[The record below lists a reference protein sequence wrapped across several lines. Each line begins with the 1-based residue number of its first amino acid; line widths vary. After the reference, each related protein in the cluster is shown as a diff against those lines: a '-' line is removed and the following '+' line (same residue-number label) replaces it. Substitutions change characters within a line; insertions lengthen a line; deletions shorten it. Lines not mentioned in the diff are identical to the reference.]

1 MFAESPMTS
10 RPHHSRKHLAQLR
23 LAGLVGLLGL
33 AGLVGCNEPTGPE
46 REISGA
52 RLFSQNCARC
62 HGADGKV
69 AADAPPGTRDL
80 TEPGYMSMLTDQQIK
95 RVIQMGKPPNMPS
108 FGRQFAEPSL
118 KVLAAYVRE
127 LSTETAAAGAA
138 EAAPAPAAE
147 SAGK

>member
-1 MFAESPMTS
+1 MTS
-10 RPHHSRKHLAQLR
+10 RPHHSRKPSARLR

-33 AGLVGCNEPTGPE
+33 AGIVGCNEPTGPE

-127 LSTETAAAGAA
+127 LSNDQAGAGAGA
-138 EAAPAPAAE
+138 EPAAE

>member
-1 MFAESPMTS
+1 MSPTG
-10 RPHHSRKHLAQLR
+10 PR
-23 LAGLVGLLGL
+23 LAGILGLLGLVGLV
-33 AGLVGCNEPTGPE
+33 ACNEPTGPE

-95 RVIQMGKPPNMPS
+95 RVIQMGKPPNMPA

-118 KVLAAYVRE
+118 KVLSAYVRE
-127 LSTETAAAGAA
+127 LSADRAAAGAA
-138 EAAPAPAAE
+138 AAGEPAGE
-147 SAGK
+147 